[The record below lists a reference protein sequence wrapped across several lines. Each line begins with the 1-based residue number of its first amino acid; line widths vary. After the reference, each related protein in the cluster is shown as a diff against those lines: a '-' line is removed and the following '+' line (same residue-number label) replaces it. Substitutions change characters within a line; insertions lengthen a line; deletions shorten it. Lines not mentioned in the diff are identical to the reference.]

1 MFEDIPTQPNKGKE
15 LIDEIKTKEN
25 KEKKEKELQPL
36 LRLKSGTKFSIPDS
50 KTPDQIYI
58 VGVKYADDR
67 IEVRE
72 EGAWK
77 KHKFDGI
84 KTKVMVLSTKEE
96 SHE

>member
-1 MFEDIPTQPNKGKE
+1 MFEDIPIQPNKEKE

-25 KEKKEKELQPL
+25 EGKKEKELRSL
-36 LRLKSGTKFSIPDS
+36 LSLKSGTTLSIPDS

-77 KHKFDGI
+77 KYKFDGI